1 MIARQGNLEQK
12 KKLAKN
18 IAGIKEEKNL

>member
-12 KKLAKN
+12 KKLAKK
-18 IAGIKEEKNL
+18 IAGVKEEKK